1 MNKIKSKAVRVKL
14 KDTEKIRRKLI
25 EKDILEKNLRI
36 FRKNG
41 FSYIPIKKDSYTD
54 LKTTIEFFKK
64 NKEKIDS
71 YQEYIAI
78 EEIKG
83 NLPTSFDI
91 IGNIAVVKLDEDIK
105 KYKREIGNAILKSN
119 KNIKTVCMTDPV
131 SGEYRTRNL
140 EIIAGENKTKTIHK
154 EFNLSFLVDLKKVYF
169 SPRLANERKRIAD
182 IVKNDEIIVDMFT
195 GVAPFSV
202 MISKYSNPKMI
213 YAIDKNKDAIEL
225 AKINV
230 RKNKA
235 YDKIKLIC
243 ADSKNVKKLL
253 DKHSKNSINVDR
265 IIMNLPFSSFDF
277 FDYALFLVEK
287 ESVIHYYEIISE
299 DVIDKRIEKLK
310 EIALNKNISLTDFR
324 INKIKS
330 YSPREFYIGIDITA
344 KKETPM

>member
-1 MNKIKSKAVRVKL
+1 MEKVKSKAVRVKL
-14 KDTEKIRRKLI
+14 KDTEKIRKKLI
-25 EKDILEKNLRI
+25 EKDILEKNLKI

-41 FSYIPIKKDSYTD
+41 FSYLPIKKEIDID
-54 LKTTIEFFKK
+54 LETTTEYFKR
-64 NKEKIDS
+64 NKERINS
-71 YQEYIAI
+71 YQDYIPI
-78 EEIKG
+78 EEIKDD
-83 NLPTSFDI
+83 LPTSFDI
-91 IGNIAVVKLDEDIK
+91 IGDTAVIKLDKDIK
-105 KYKREIGNAILKSN
+105 KYKKEIGNAILKTH

-182 IVKNDEIIVDMFT
+182 IVKNNEIIVDMFT
-195 GVAPFSV
+195 GVAPFPIL
-202 MISKYSNPKMI
+202 ISKYSDPKMI

-253 DKHSKNSINVDR
+253 DKYNPIINIDR

-277 FDYALFLVEK
+277 FDCALRLIK
-287 ESVIHYYEIISE
+287 NKTVIHYYEIISE
-299 DVIDKRIEKLK
+299 ERIDKRIEKLK
-310 EIALNKNISLTDFR
+310 ELALNKNISLTDFR